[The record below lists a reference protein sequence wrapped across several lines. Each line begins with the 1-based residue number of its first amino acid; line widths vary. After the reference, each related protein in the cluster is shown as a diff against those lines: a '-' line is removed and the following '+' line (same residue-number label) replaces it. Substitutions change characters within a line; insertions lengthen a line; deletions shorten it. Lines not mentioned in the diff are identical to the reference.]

1 MRAPRSGM
9 FVRRALSIFAAMLAG
24 IAGLSTTEPIR
35 IGRAAEADLL
45 QLESKIALGQVAGR
59 VDHMAIDLT
68 RQRLF
73 VAELGNDSVGV
84 VDLKE
89 RRLIRRIAG
98 LREPQGVGYV
108 QTADA
113 LYVANARDGSVLLF
127 QDADYSPAGRI
138 DLGDDADNIRVDST
152 ANQVFVGYGNG
163 ALAVIDPAKR
173 RKIADIAL
181 KGHPESFQ
189 LDRDS
194 NRIFANVP
202 DARSIA
208 VVDRIAAKQTASW
221 PTTNAGG
228 NFPMALD
235 EDAQQVIVVFRDPA
249 KLVVFSMRDGAA
261 VGSAETCRDSDDVF
275 VDTKRRRVYVS
286 CGDGFLD
293 VFDTQAGGY
302 KKLAH
307 ISTVSGARTSLFVP
321 QLDRLLLAVRASS
334 GKPAEIW
341 VYRPTP

>member
-1 MRAPRSGM
+1 MRAKPSGM
-9 FVRRALSIFAAMLAG
+9 FVRRALSILAAMLAG
-24 IAGLSTTEPIR
+24 IAVLSALEALR

-45 QLESKIALGQVAGR
+45 QLESKIPLGQVAGR
-59 VDHMAIDLT
+59 IDHMAIDLT

-127 QDADYSPAGRI
+127 RDADYSPAGRI

-202 DARSIA
+202 DAHAIA
-208 VVDRIAAKQTASW
+208 VVDRAAGRQTASW

-235 EDAQQVIVVFRDPA
+235 EDAQQVIVVFRNPA
-249 KLVVFSMRDGAA
+249 KLGVFSMRDGSVA
-261 VGSAETCRDSDDVF
+261 GSAETCGDSDDVF
-275 VDTKRRRVYVS
+275 VDTKRHRVYVS

-293 VFDTQAGGY
+293 VFDTQAGAY
-302 KKLAH
+302 RRIAH
-307 ISTVSGARTSLFVP
+307 VSTVSGARTSLFVP
-321 QLDRLLLAVRASS
+321 QLDRLLLAVRASP
-334 GKPAEIW
+334 GEPAAIW
-341 VYRPTP
+341 VYRPAP

>member
-1 MRAPRSGM
+1 
-9 FVRRALSIFAAMLAG
+9 
-24 IAGLSTTEPIR
+24 
-35 IGRAAEADLL
+35 
-45 QLESKIALGQVAGR
+45 
-59 VDHMAIDLT
+59 MAIDLT

-152 ANQVFVGYGNG
+152 ANQVLVGYGNG

-189 LDRDS
+189 LDRVS

-208 VVDRIAAKQTASW
+208 VVDRIAAKQTASCPRRTPAAISRW
-221 PTTNAGG
+221 HSMRMHSRSLWCFVIPPSSSYSPCEMARPSEAPKRAEIPMTCSWTRNAVASTLAAGMVSWTSSTPKRARTN
-228 NFPMALD
+228 
-235 EDAQQVIVVFRDPA
+235 ESRVFRLSPVPER
-249 KLVVFSMRDGAA
+249 L
-261 VGSAETCRDSDDVF
+261 C
-275 VDTKRRRVYVS
+275 
-286 CGDGFLD
+286 L
-293 VFDTQAGGY
+293 
-302 KKLAH
+302 
-307 ISTVSGARTSLFVP
+307 SLN
-321 QLDRLLLAVRASS
+321 
-334 GKPAEIW
+334 
-341 VYRPTP
+341 

>member
-1 MRAPRSGM
+1 MRAKPSGM
-9 FVRRALSIFAAMLAG
+9 FVRRAPAIFAAMLAG
-24 IAGLSTTEPIR
+24 IAASSAAKAIE
-35 IGRAAEADLL
+35 IGRAAEPEPL
-45 QLESKIALGQVAGR
+45 QLESKIPLGQVAGR
-59 VDHMAIDLT
+59 IDHMAIDLT

-163 ALAVIDPAKR
+163 ALAMIDPAKR
-173 RKIADIAL
+173 RKIADVAL

-189 LDRDS
+189 LDRGS
-194 NRIFANVP
+194 KRIFANVP
-202 DARSIA
+202 DAQAVA
-208 VVDRIAAKQTASW
+208 VVDRAAGRQTASW
-221 PTTNAGG
+221 PTTDAAG

-235 EDAQQVIVVFRDPA
+235 EDAQQVIVVFRNPA
-249 KLVVFSMRDGAA
+249 KLGVFSMRDGVVA
-261 VGSAETCRDSDDVF
+261 GGAETCGDSDDVF
-275 VDTKRRRVYVS
+275 VDAKRRRVYVS

-302 KKLAH
+302 KRIAH
-307 ISTVSGARTSLFVP
+307 IPTVSGARTSLFVP
-321 QLDRLLLAVRASS
+321 QLDRLLLAVRASR
-334 GKPAEIW
+334 GEPAAIW
-341 VYRPTP
+341 VYRPSP